1 MSYNLAGLSTYTN
14 QQTLPLIT
22 KSLFDARTVSLITKQ
37 VGVKYVSA
45 LNLMDTTTAF
55 TYGNTCGFNGSG
67 NTTDFTQRSLTAV
80 HTKVHEA
87 ICPKALEQYW
97 MQTQLTA
104 GSRPTTIP
112 FEQAYAEQKVKSIQK
127 SLETAVWQSDSTV
140 TSGAMDGFAKIFA
153 DAATAA
159 PTTACIDLNASAY
172 GWATDLSFA
181 TLQSTPTNAIK
192 LLNTFETY
200 LPADIKGYDDV
211 VIFCGIDVFTAIK
224 QGLVAGNYFNISYLN
239 GVENNELTLPGSNI
253 RLIGVNGLN
262 ATYDLYAG
270 RLAHFIFGT
279 DLLNEEERFEI
290 FYAKEA
296 DEVRFVVEF
305 KAGVQIAFPDQTRR
319 FMMLAS

>member
-1 MSYNLAGLSTYTN
+1 MSYNLAGLTAYTN
-14 QQTLPLIT
+14 EQTLPLIT
-22 KSLFDARTVSLITKQ
+22 KSLFNARTVSLITKQ

-67 NTTDFTQRSLTAV
+67 NTTDFTQRTITAV

-87 ICPKALEQYW
+87 ICPKTLEQYW

-104 GSRPTTIP
+104 GSMPTTIP
-112 FEQAYAEQKVKSIQK
+112 FEQAYAEQKVLSIQK
-127 SLETAVWQSDSTV
+127 ALETAVWQGTG
-140 TSGAMDGFAKIFA
+140 SGSPASITGFASIFN
-153 DAATAA
+153 TASV
-159 PTTACIDLNASAY
+159 TDLNASAY

-211 VIFCGIDVFTAIK
+211 VIFCGIDVFTAVK
-224 QGLVAGNYFNISYLN
+224 QGLVAENYFNISYLN

-262 ATYDLYAG
+262 GTYDLYAG

-296 DEVRFVVEF
+296 DEVRFVCEF
-305 KAGVQIAFPDQTRR
+305 KAGVQIAFPDQCAR
-319 FMMLAS
+319 FMMAAS

>member
-1 MSYNLAGLSTYTN
+1 
-14 QQTLPLIT
+14 
-22 KSLFDARTVSLITKQ
+22 
-37 VGVKYVSA
+37 
-45 LNLMDTTTAF
+45 MDTTTAF
-55 TYGNTCGFNGSG
+55 AYGNTCGFNGAN

-87 ICPKALEQYW
+87 ICPKTLEQYW

-104 GSRPTTIP
+104 GSMPTTIP

-127 SLETAVWQSDSTV
+127 ALETAVWTSDSTV
-140 TSGAMDGFAKIFA
+140 TAGAMDGFAKIFA
-153 DAATAA
+153 DASVT
-159 PTTACIDLNASAY
+159 DLNASAY

-181 TLQSTPTNAIK
+181 TLRSTPGNAIA

-211 VIFCGIDVFTAIK
+211 VIFCGYDVFTAIK
-224 QGLVAGNYFNISYLN
+224 QGLVAENYFNISYLN
-239 GVENNELTLPGSNI
+239 GVENYELTLPGSNI
-253 RLIGVNGLN
+253 KLIGVNGLN
-262 ATYDLYAG
+262 GTYDLYAG

-296 DEVRFVVEF
+296 DEVRFVCEF
-305 KAGVQIAFPDQTRR
+305 KAGVQIAFPSQCAR
-319 FMMLAS
+319 FMMAAS

>member
-1 MSYNLAGLSTYTN
+1 MSYNLDGLSTYTN

-67 NTTDFTQRSLTAV
+67 NTTDFTQRTITAV

-87 ICPKALEQYW
+87 ICPKSLEQYW
-97 MQTQLTA
+97 MQTQLQA
-104 GSRPTTIP
+104 GSMPTTIP

-127 SLETAVWQSDSTV
+127 ALETAVWQGTGA
-140 TSGAMDGFAKIFA
+140 SGSITGFASIFNTA
-153 DAATAA
+153 SVTDLNDAAY
-159 PTTACIDLNASAY
+159 N
-172 GWATDLSFA
+172 WATDLTFA
-181 TLQSTPTNAIK
+181 TLQSTATNAIK

-224 QGLVAGNYFNISYLN
+224 QGLVSQNYFNISYLN
-239 GVENNELTLPGSNI
+239 GVENYELTLPGSNI
-253 RLIGVNGLN
+253 KLIGVNGLN
-262 ATYDLYAG
+262 GTYDLYAG

-290 FYAKEA
+290 FYAKEN
-296 DEVRFVVEF
+296 DEVRFVCEF

-319 FMMLAS
+319 FMMAAS

>member
-22 KSLFDARTVSLITKQ
+22 KSLFNARTISLINKQ

-45 LNLMDTTTAF
+45 LNLLDTTTAF

-67 NTTDFTQRSLTAV
+67 NTTDFTQRNLTAV

-87 ICPKALEQYW
+87 ICPKALEAYW

-104 GSRPTTIP
+104 GSMPTTIP
-112 FEQAYAEQKVKSIQK
+112 FEQVYAEQKVASIQK
-127 SLETAVWQSDSTV
+127 ALETAVWTG
-140 TSGAMDGFAKIFA
+140 TGASGSITGFASIFNTA
-153 DAATAA
+153 SVTDLNDAAY
-159 PTTACIDLNASAY
+159 N
-172 GWATDLSFA
+172 WATDLTFA
-181 TLQSTPTNAIK
+181 TLQSTPANAIK

-211 VIFCGIDVFTAIK
+211 AIFCGIDVFTAIK
-224 QGLVAGNYFNISYLN
+224 QGLVAENYFNISYLN
-239 GVENNELTLPGSNI
+239 GVENYELTLPGSNI
-253 RLIGVNGLN
+253 KLYGVNGLN
-262 ATYDLYAG
+262 GTYDLYAG
-270 RLAHFIFGT
+270 RTSHFVFGT

-296 DEVRFVVEF
+296 DEVRFVAEF
-305 KAGVQIAFPDQTRR
+305 KAGVQIAFPDQCAR
-319 FMMLAS
+319 FMMAAS

>member
-87 ICPKALEQYW
+87 ICPKTLEQYW

-140 TSGAMDGFAKIFA
+140 TAGAMDGFAKIFA
-153 DAATAA
+153 DASVSNLNSGSLTYASLLTA
-159 PTTACIDLNASAY
+159 S
-172 GWATDLSFA
+172 
-181 TLQSTPTNAIK
+181 NAIL
-192 LLNTFETY
+192 LLNQIESG
-200 LPADIKGYDDV
+200 LPADIRGYDDV
-211 VIFCGIDVFTAIK
+211 VIFCGLDVFLRIK
-224 QGLVAGNYFNISYLN
+224 QALVAENYFNISYLN
-239 GVENNELTLPGSNI
+239 GAESFELVLPGSNI
-253 RLIGVNGLN
+253 RLIAVNGLN
-262 ATYDLYAG
+262 GTYDLYAG

-305 KAGVQIAFPDQTRR
+305 KAGVQIAFPDQMRR
-319 FMMLAS
+319 FMMAAS

>member
-1 MSYNLAGLSTYTN
+1 MAYNFDGLTAYTN

-55 TYGNTCGFNGSG
+55 TYGNTCGFNGTG
-67 NTTDFTQRSLTAV
+67 NETVFTQRNLTAV
-80 HTKVHEA
+80 HTKIHEA
-87 ICPKALEQYW
+87 ICPKSLEQYW

-127 SLETAVWQSDSTV
+127 ALETAVWQGTG
-140 TSGAMDGFAKIFA
+140 SGNSITGFASIFN
-153 DAATAA
+153 TANVF
-159 PTTACIDLNASAY
+159 DLNAGGLTYASLLTA
-172 GWATDLSFA
+172 S
-181 TLQSTPTNAIK
+181 NAI
-192 LLNTFETY
+192 LVLNQIESG
-200 LPADIKGYDDV
+200 LPADIRGHDDV
-211 VIFCGIDVFTAIK
+211 VIFCGLDVFLRIK
-224 QGLVAGNYFNISYLN
+224 QALVAENYFNISYLN
-239 GVENNELTLPGSNI
+239 GAESFELVLPGSNI
-253 RLIGVNGLN
+253 KLIAVNGLN
-262 ATYDLYAG
+262 GTYDLYAG

-305 KAGVQIAFPDQTRR
+305 KAGVQIAFPDQMKR
-319 FMMLAS
+319 FMMAAS

>member
-1 MSYNLAGLSTYTN
+1 MAYNFDGLTTYTN

-22 KSLFDARTVSLITKQ
+22 KSLFDARTISLITKQ

-67 NTTDFTQRSLTAV
+67 NETVFTQRNLTAV
-80 HTKVHEA
+80 HTKIHEA
-87 ICPKALEQYW
+87 ICPKSLEQYW

-127 SLETAVWQSDSTV
+127 ALETAVWQGTG
-140 TSGAMDGFAKIFA
+140 SGNSITGFASIFN
-153 DAATAA
+153 TANVF
-159 PTTACIDLNASAY
+159 DLNAGGLTYASLLTA
-172 GWATDLSFA
+172 S
-181 TLQSTPTNAIK
+181 NAI
-192 LLNTFETY
+192 LVLNQIESG
-200 LPADIKGYDDV
+200 LPADIRGHDDV
-211 VIFCGIDVFTAIK
+211 VIFCGLDVFLRIK
-224 QGLVAGNYFNISYLN
+224 QALVAENYFNISYLN
-239 GVENNELTLPGSNI
+239 GAESFELVLPGSNI
-253 RLIGVNGLN
+253 KLIAVNGLN
-262 ATYDLYAG
+262 GTYDLYAG

-305 KAGVQIAFPDQTRR
+305 KAGVQIAFPDQMKR
-319 FMMLAS
+319 FMMAAS

>member
-1 MSYNLAGLSTYTN
+1 MSYTFTGLSTYTN

-22 KSLFDARTVSLITKQ
+22 KSLFNARTISLINKQ

-45 LNLMDTTTAF
+45 LNLLDTTTTFA
-55 TYGNTCGFNGSG
+55 YGNTCGFDGSG
-67 NTTDFTQRSLTAV
+67 NTTDFTQRNLTAV

-87 ICPKALEQYW
+87 MCPKSLEQYW

-104 GSRPTTIP
+104 GSMPTTIP
-112 FEQAYAEQKVKSIQK
+112 FEQVYAEQKVASIQK
-127 SLETAVWQSDSTV
+127 ALETAVWTGAG
-140 TSGAMDGFAKIFA
+140 TSGSITGFAKIFA
-153 DAATAA
+153 DAATA
-159 PTTACIDLNASAY
+159 NASAY

-211 VIFCGIDVFTAIK
+211 AIFCGVDVFTAIK
-224 QGLVAGNYFNISYLN
+224 QGLVAENYFNISYLN
-239 GVENNELTLPGSNI
+239 GVENYELTLPGSNI
-253 RLIGVNGLN
+253 KLYGVNGLN
-262 ATYDLYAG
+262 GEYDLYAG
-270 RLAHFIFGT
+270 RTSHFVFGT

-296 DEVRFVVEF
+296 DQVRFVAEF

-319 FMMLAS
+319 FMMVAS

>member
-1 MSYNLAGLSTYTN
+1 MSFNLAGLSTYTN

-22 KSLFDARTVSLITKQ
+22 KSLFNARTISLINKQ

-45 LNLMDTTTAF
+45 LNLLDTTTAF

-67 NTTDFTQRSLTAV
+67 NTTDFTQRNLTAV

-87 ICPKALEQYW
+87 MCPKALEAYW

-112 FEQAYAEQKVKSIQK
+112 FEQVYAEQKVASIQK
-127 SLETAVWQSDSTV
+127 ALETAVWQGDGTGGSIT
-140 TSGAMDGFAKIFA
+140 GFASIFA
-153 DAATAA
+153 AASVV
-159 PTTACIDLNASAY
+159 DLNDAAY
-172 GWATDLSFA
+172 GWASDLTFA
-181 TLQSTPTNAIK
+181 TLQSTPANAIK

-211 VIFCGIDVFTAIK
+211 AIFCGIDVFTAIK
-224 QGLVAGNYFNISYLN
+224 QGLVAENYFNISYLN
-239 GVENNELTLPGSNI
+239 GVENFELTLPGSNI
-253 RLIGVNGLN
+253 KLYGVNGLN
-262 ATYDLYAG
+262 GTYDLYAG
-270 RLAHFIFGT
+270 RTAHMVFGT

-296 DEVRFVVEF
+296 DEVRFVTEF

-319 FMMLAS
+319 FMMAAS

>member
-22 KSLFDARTVSLITKQ
+22 KSLFNARTISLINKQ

-45 LNLMDTTTAF
+45 LNLLDTTTAF

-67 NTTDFTQRSLTAV
+67 NTTDFTQRNLTAV

-87 ICPKALEQYW
+87 MCPKALEAYW

-104 GSRPTTIP
+104 GSMPTTIP
-112 FEQAYAEQKVKSIQK
+112 FEQVYAEQKVASIQK
-127 SLETAVWQSDSTV
+127 ALETAVWTG
-140 TSGAMDGFAKIFA
+140 TGGSGSITGFASIFA
-153 DAATAA
+153 SASVT
-159 PTTACIDLNASAY
+159 DLNASAY

-181 TLQSTPTNAIK
+181 TLQSTPANAIK

-211 VIFCGIDVFTAIK
+211 AIFCGIDVFTAIK
-224 QGLVAGNYFNISYLN
+224 QGLVAQNYFNISYLN
-239 GVENNELTLPGSNI
+239 GVENYELTLPGSNI
-253 RLIGVNGLN
+253 KLYGVNGLN
-262 ATYDLYAG
+262 GEFDLYAG
-270 RLAHFIFGT
+270 RTSHFVFGT

-296 DEVRFVVEF
+296 DEVRFVAEF
-305 KAGVQIAFPDQTRR
+305 KAGVQIAFPDQCAR
-319 FMMLAS
+319 FMMAAS

>member
-1 MSYNLAGLSTYTN
+1 MSYNLAGLSVYTQ

-22 KSLFDARTVSLITKQ
+22 KSLFDARTVSLINKQ

-87 ICPKALEQYW
+87 ICPKSLEQYW
-97 MQTQLTA
+97 MQTQLQA
-104 GSRPTTIP
+104 GSMPTTIP

-127 SLETAVWQSDSTV
+127 ALETAVWQGTGA
-140 TSGAMDGFAKIFA
+140 SGSITGFASIFS
-153 DAATAA
+153 TASV
-159 PTTACIDLNASAY
+159 TDLNDAAY

-181 TLQSTPTNAIK
+181 TLQSTPANAIK

-211 VIFCGIDVFTAIK
+211 VIFCGYDVFTAIK
-224 QGLVAGNYFNISYLN
+224 QGLVAQNYFNISYLN
-239 GVENNELTLPGSNI
+239 GVENYELTLPGSNI

-262 ATYDLYAG
+262 GTYDLYAG
-270 RLAHFIFGT
+270 RLAHFVFGT

-296 DEVRFVVEF
+296 DEVRFVCEF
-305 KAGVQIAFPDQTRR
+305 KAGVQIAFPDQCAR
-319 FMMLAS
+319 FMMAAS

>member
-1 MSYNLAGLSTYTN
+1 MAYNFDGLTTYTN

-22 KSLFDARTVSLITKQ
+22 KSLFDARTISLITKQ

-55 TYGNTCGFNGSG
+55 TYGNTCGFNGTG
-67 NTTDFTQRSLTAV
+67 NETVFTQRNLTAV

-87 ICPKALEQYW
+87 ICPKSLEQYW

-112 FEQAYAEQKVKSIQK
+112 FEQVYAEQKVKSIQK
-127 SLETAVWQSDSTV
+127 ALETAVWTG
-140 TSGAMDGFAKIFA
+140 TGSGNSITGFASIFN
-153 DAATAA
+153 TASV
-159 PTTACIDLNASAY
+159 IDLNDNAY
-172 GWATDLSFA
+172 NWATDLTFA
-181 TLQSTPTNAIK
+181 TLQSNTTNAIK
-192 LLNTFETY
+192 LLNTFEIN
-200 LPADIKGYDDV
+200 LPADIKGHDDV

-224 QGLVAGNYFNISYLN
+224 QGLVAENYFNISYLN

-253 RLIGVNGLN
+253 RLIAVNGLN
-262 ATYDLYAG
+262 GTYDLYAG

-290 FYAKEA
+290 FYAKEN
-296 DEVRFVVEF
+296 DEVRFVCEF
-305 KAGVQIAFPDQTRR
+305 KAGVQIAFPDQMRR

>member
-45 LNLMDTTTAF
+45 LNLMDTTTSF
-55 TYGNTCGFNGSG
+55 SYGNTCGFNGAN
-67 NTTDFTQRSLTAV
+67 NTTDFTQRTITAV

-87 ICPKALEQYW
+87 ICPKTLEQYW
-97 MQTQLTA
+97 MQTQLQA
-104 GSRPTTIP
+104 GSMPTTIP

-127 SLETAVWQSDSTV
+127 ALETAVWQGT
-140 TSGAMDGFAKIFA
+140 GAGSPASITGFASIFA
-153 DAATAA
+153 TASV
-159 PTTACIDLNASAY
+159 TDLNDAAY
-172 GWATDLSFA
+172 GWATDLTFA
-181 TLQSTPTNAIK
+181 TLQSTAANAIK

-224 QGLVAGNYFNISYLN
+224 QGLVAQNYFNISYLN
-239 GVENNELTLPGSNI
+239 GVENYELTLPGSNI
-253 RLIGVNGLN
+253 KLIGVNGLN
-262 ATYDLYAG
+262 GVYDLYAG
-270 RLAHFIFGT
+270 RLAHFVFGT

-296 DEVRFVVEF
+296 DEVRFVCEF
-305 KAGVQIAFPDQTRR
+305 KAGVQIAFPDQCAR
-319 FMMLAS
+319 FMMAAS

>member
-22 KSLFDARTVSLITKQ
+22 KSLFDARTVSLINKQ

-55 TYGNTCGFNGSG
+55 AYGNSCGFNGAN
-67 NTTDFTQRSLTAV
+67 NTTDFTQRTLTAV

-87 ICPKALEQYW
+87 ICPKTLEQYW

-104 GSRPTTIP
+104 GSMPTTIP

-127 SLETAVWQSDSTV
+127 ALETAVWTSDSTV
-140 TSGAMDGFAKIFA
+140 TAGAMDGFAKIFA
-153 DAATAA
+153 DASVT
-159 PTTACIDLNASAY
+159 DLNASAY

-181 TLQSTPTNAIK
+181 TLRSTPSNAIA

-211 VIFCGIDVFTAIK
+211 VIFCGYDVFTAIK
-224 QGLVAGNYFNISYLN
+224 QGLVAENYFNISYLN
-239 GVENNELTLPGSNI
+239 GVENYELTLPGSNI
-253 RLIGVNGLN
+253 KLIGVNGLN
-262 ATYDLYAG
+262 GTYDLYAG

-296 DEVRFVVEF
+296 DEVRFVCEF
-305 KAGVQIAFPDQTRR
+305 KAGVQIAFPSQCAR
-319 FMMLAS
+319 FMMAAS

>member
-1 MSYNLAGLSTYTN
+1 MSYNLATLSTYTN

-87 ICPKALEQYW
+87 ICPKTLEQYW

-127 SLETAVWQSDSTV
+127 ALETAVWQGDGTGSPASIT
-140 TSGAMDGFAKIFA
+140 GFASIFS
-153 DAATAA
+153 TASV
-159 PTTACIDLNASAY
+159 TDLNDTSY
-172 GWATDLSFA
+172 GWAVDLTFA
-181 TLQSTPTNAIK
+181 TLQSTASNAIK

-224 QGLVAGNYFNISYLN
+224 QGLVAENYFNISYLN
-239 GVENNELTLPGSNI
+239 GVENYELTLPGSNMK
-253 RLIGVNGLN
+253 LIGVNGLN
-262 ATYDLYAG
+262 GTYDLYAG

-296 DEVRFVVEF
+296 DEVRFVCEF

-319 FMMLAS
+319 FMMGAS

>member
-1 MSYNLAGLSTYTN
+1 MAYNFDGLTTYTN

-22 KSLFDARTVSLITKQ
+22 KSLFDARTISLITKQ

-55 TYGNTCGFNGSG
+55 TYGNTCGFNGTG
-67 NTTDFTQRSLTAV
+67 NETVFTQRNLTAV
-80 HTKVHEA
+80 HTKIHEA
-87 ICPKALEQYW
+87 ICPKSLEQYW

-127 SLETAVWQSDSTV
+127 ALETAVWQGTG
-140 TSGAMDGFAKIFA
+140 SGNSITGFASIFN
-153 DAATAA
+153 TANVF
-159 PTTACIDLNASAY
+159 DLNAGSLTYASLLT
-172 GWATDLSFA
+172 AS
-181 TLQSTPTNAIK
+181 NAI
-192 LLNTFETY
+192 LVLNQIESG
-200 LPADIKGYDDV
+200 LPADIRGHDDV
-211 VIFCGIDVFTAIK
+211 VIFCGLDVFLRIK
-224 QGLVAGNYFNISYLN
+224 QALVAENYFNISYLN
-239 GVENNELTLPGSNI
+239 GVESFELVLPGSNI
-253 RLIGVNGLN
+253 KLIAVNGLN
-262 ATYDLYAG
+262 GTYDLYAG

-305 KAGVQIAFPDQTRR
+305 KAGVQIAFPDQMKR
-319 FMMLAS
+319 FMMAAS

>member
-1 MSYNLAGLSTYTN
+1 
-14 QQTLPLIT
+14 
-22 KSLFDARTVSLITKQ
+22 
-37 VGVKYVSA
+37 
-45 LNLMDTTTAF
+45 MDTTTAF

-87 ICPKALEQYW
+87 ICPKTLEQYW

-140 TSGAMDGFAKIFA
+140 TAGAMDGFAKIFA
-153 DAATAA
+153 DASVSNLNSGSLTYASLLTA
-159 PTTACIDLNASAY
+159 S
-172 GWATDLSFA
+172 
-181 TLQSTPTNAIK
+181 NAIL
-192 LLNTFETY
+192 LLNQIESG
-200 LPADIKGYDDV
+200 LPADIRGYDDV
-211 VIFCGIDVFTAIK
+211 VIFCGLDVFLRIK
-224 QGLVAGNYFNISYLN
+224 QALVAENYFNISYLN
-239 GVENNELTLPGSNI
+239 GVESFELVLPGSNI
-253 RLIGVNGLN
+253 KLIAVNGLN
-262 ATYDLYAG
+262 GTYDLYAG

-305 KAGVQIAFPDQTRR
+305 KAGVQIAFPDQMRR
-319 FMMLAS
+319 FMMAAS

>member
-87 ICPKALEQYW
+87 ICPKSLEQYW

-104 GSRPTTIP
+104 GSMPTTIP

-127 SLETAVWQSDSTV
+127 ALETAVWTSDSTV
-140 TSGAMDGFAKIFA
+140 TAGAMDGFAKIFS
-153 DAATAA
+153 DASVSNLNSGSLTYASLLTA
-159 PTTACIDLNASAY
+159 S
-172 GWATDLSFA
+172 
-181 TLQSTPTNAIK
+181 NAIL
-192 LLNTFETY
+192 LLNQIESG
-200 LPADIKGYDDV
+200 LPADIRGYDDV
-211 VIFCGIDVFTAIK
+211 VIFCGLDVFLRIK
-224 QGLVAGNYFNISYLN
+224 QALVAENYFNISYLN
-239 GVENNELTLPGSNI
+239 GVESFELVLPGSNI
-253 RLIGVNGLN
+253 KLIAVNGLN
-262 ATYDLYAG
+262 GTYDLYAG

-305 KAGVQIAFPDQTRR
+305 KAGVQIAFPDQMRR
-319 FMMLAS
+319 FMMAAS

>member
-1 MSYNLAGLSTYTN
+1 MSYNLAGLSAYTN

-55 TYGNTCGFNGSG
+55 AYGNSCGFNGAN

-87 ICPKALEQYW
+87 ICPKTLEQYW
-97 MQTQLTA
+97 MQTQLQA
-104 GSRPTTIP
+104 GSMPNTIP

-127 SLETAVWQSDSTV
+127 ALETAVWQSSSVV
-140 TSGAMDGFAKIFA
+140 TAGAMDGFAKIFA
-153 DAATAA
+153 DASVT
-159 PTTACIDLNASAY
+159 DLNDTAY

-181 TLQSTPTNAIK
+181 TLQSTASNAIK

-211 VIFCGIDVFTAIK
+211 VIFCGYDVFTAIK
-224 QGLVAGNYFNISYLN
+224 QGLVAQNYFNISYLN
-239 GVENNELTLPGSNI
+239 GVENYELTLPGSNI
-253 RLIGVNGLN
+253 KLIGVNGLN
-262 ATYDLYAG
+262 GTYDLYAG

-296 DEVRFVVEF
+296 DEVRFVCEF
-305 KAGVQIAFPDQTRR
+305 KAGVQIAFPSQCAR
-319 FMMLAS
+319 FMMAAS

>member
-1 MSYNLAGLSTYTN
+1 MSYNLAGLSTYTQ

-22 KSLFDARTVSLITKQ
+22 KSLFDARTVSLINKQ

-55 TYGNTCGFNGSG
+55 AYGNSCGFNGSG
-67 NTTDFTQRSLTAV
+67 NTTDFTQRTITAV

-87 ICPKALEQYW
+87 ICPKTLEQYW

-104 GSRPTTIP
+104 GSMPTTIP
-112 FEQAYAEQKVKSIQK
+112 FEQAYAEQRVKSIQK
-127 SLETAVWQSDSTV
+127 ALETAVWTSDSTV
-140 TSGAMDGFAKIFA
+140 TAGAMDGFAKIFA
-153 DAATAA
+153 DASVT
-159 PTTACIDLNASAY
+159 DLNASAY

-181 TLQSTPTNAIK
+181 TLRSTPSNAIA

-211 VIFCGIDVFTAIK
+211 VIFCGYDVFTAVK
-224 QGLVAGNYFNISYLN
+224 QGLVAENYFNISYLN
-239 GVENNELTLPGSNI
+239 GVENYELTLPGSNI
-253 RLIGVNGLN
+253 KLIGVNGLN
-262 ATYDLYAG
+262 GTYDLYAG

-296 DEVRFVVEF
+296 DEVRFVCEF
-305 KAGVQIAFPDQTRR
+305 KAGVQIAFPSQCAR